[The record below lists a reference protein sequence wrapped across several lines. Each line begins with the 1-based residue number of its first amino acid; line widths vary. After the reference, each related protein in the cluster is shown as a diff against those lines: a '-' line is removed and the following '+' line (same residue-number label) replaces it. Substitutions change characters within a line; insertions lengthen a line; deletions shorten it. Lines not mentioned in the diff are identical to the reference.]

1 MKREL
6 SKYFSSATSNIYD
19 STARLYE
26 DLHDINGEPI
36 TDEIYARKRC
46 TDYIME
52 VKRELTFMRD
62 AVKEYR
68 EMQFN
73 SNEYKKPTS
82 LRSLSGIP
90 IRK

>member
-1 MKREL
+1 MVAATVKDENDGVICRLEFCKKSSTKAIAGKPLSL
-6 SKYFSSATSNIYD
+6 SKIY
-19 STARLYE
+19 T
-26 DLHDINGEPI
+26 
-36 TDEIYARKRC
+36 RKRC

-62 AVKEYR
+62 AAKEWR

-82 LRSLSGIP
+82 LRGISGNQV
-90 IRK
+90 R

>member
-6 SKYFSSATSNIYD
+6 SKYFSLATNNIYD

-26 DLHDINGEPI
+26 DLHDKNGDPI
-36 TDEIYARKRC
+36 VDEIYTRKRC

-62 AVKEYR
+62 AAKEWR

-82 LRSLSGIP
+82 LRGISGNQV
-90 IRK
+90 R

>member
-6 SKYFSSATSNIYD
+6 SKYFSSATNNIYD

-26 DLHDINGEPI
+26 DLHDKNGEPI
-36 TDEIYARKRC
+36 VDEIYTRKRC

-52 VKRELTFMRD
+52 GKIELTFMRD
-62 AVKEYR
+62 AVKEWR
-68 EMQFN
+68 EMQFS

-82 LRSLSGIP
+82 LRSISGNQV
-90 IRK
+90 R